1 MKLASVITSKM
12 LMENNITLYPYGV
25 LRGACSI
32 ACVSFGSSSHTGL
45 SPLLLFV
52 FRLSSPLFSH
62 PSSSLSLGARSNR
75 AQESLFQGN
84 WAQGGA
90 G

>member
-12 LMENNITLYPYGV
+12 LMENITLYPYGV
-25 LRGACSI
+25 LRGACSVG
-32 ACVSFGSSSHTGL
+32 CVSFGSSSHMGL

-84 WAQGGA
+84 WAQ
-90 G
+90 